1 VDLVSDVLSPRELSM
16 QLHQNSY
23 LSCTPIRPREY
34 TDETCEEASKQLPEA
49 QREMAI
55 FSRYW
60 QGCPR
65 QRRPS
70 RESSTS
76 RRGFALTTWADWSAA

>member
-1 VDLVSDVLSPRELSM
+1 M